1 MVVVTGGVK
10 SNIART
16 QRILR
21 EGSLYRDIEE
31 EFTARITHSQSIG
44 QDNFAYAR
52 GVVAEALRERGK
64 KKWVWRGSKVWLVWF
79 VKTFIGAWGFD
90 LVLPRMFGLDKLMR
104 ILRARKA

>member
-16 QRILR
+16 QRTLR
-21 EGSLYRDIEE
+21 EDSLYRDIEP

-44 QDNFAYAR
+44 QDNVVYAR
-52 GVVAEALRERGK
+52 GVVAEALREKGR
-64 KKWVWRGSKVWLVWF
+64 KKWVWKGNKTWLVWF
-79 VKTFIGAWGFD
+79 VKTFIGGWGFD

-104 ILRARKA
+104 ILRARKR